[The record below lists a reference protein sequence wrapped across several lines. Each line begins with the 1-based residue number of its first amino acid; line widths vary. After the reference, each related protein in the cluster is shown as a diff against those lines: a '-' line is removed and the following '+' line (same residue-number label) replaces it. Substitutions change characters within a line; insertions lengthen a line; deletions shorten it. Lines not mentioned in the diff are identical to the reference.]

1 MVERIWSVRGRV
13 DASSGSTRGEI
24 VTIELTEA
32 ASHALEEGDE
42 VIVTARRKLEHEC
55 DWRFYGRRADGLSDV
70 ICVAERHDPNNRMRV
85 APLMGRLED
94 LPKYDG
100 QLDV

>member
-32 ASHALEEGDE
+32 ASHALKEGDE
-42 VIVTARRKLEHEC
+42 VIVTARRELEN
-55 DWRFYGRRADGLSDV
+55 
-70 ICVAERHDPNNRMRV
+70 I
-85 APLMGRLED
+85 
-94 LPKYDG
+94 LP
-100 QLDV
+100 